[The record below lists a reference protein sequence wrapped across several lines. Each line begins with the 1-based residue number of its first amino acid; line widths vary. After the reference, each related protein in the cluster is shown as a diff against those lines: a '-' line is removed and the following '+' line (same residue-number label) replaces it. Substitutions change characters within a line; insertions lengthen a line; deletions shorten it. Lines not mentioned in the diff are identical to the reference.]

1 MENWYVY
8 YSLPA
13 AQCSSLLPR
22 VQTMQ
27 RQLAAA
33 NGVSARLERRVDDGT
48 TPTVMEVYEHVA
60 DPELFAAA
68 LRLAVD
74 AAEFAPELNA
84 ARRLERFEPISSCA

>member
-8 YSLPA
+8 YTLPA
-13 AQCSSLLPR
+13 AQCSAMLPR

-33 NGVSARLERRVDDGT
+33 NGVSVRLERRVDDGT

-60 DPELFAAA
+60 DPKRFAAA
-68 LRLAVD
+68 LEVAVD
-74 AAEFAPELNA
+74 AAQFASELSA
-84 ARRLERFEPISSCA
+84 ARRLERFEPV